1 MRDKWSKIDL
11 KSCRSGRR
19 LTHRTC
25 AARMFAG
32 EKILESGLITIRSR
46 LQIHPEPVVSVNSYT
61 PSSSVTNLDIRANG
75 S

>member
-1 MRDKWSKIDL
+1 
-11 KSCRSGRR
+11 
-19 LTHRTC
+19 
-25 AARMFAG
+25 MFAG